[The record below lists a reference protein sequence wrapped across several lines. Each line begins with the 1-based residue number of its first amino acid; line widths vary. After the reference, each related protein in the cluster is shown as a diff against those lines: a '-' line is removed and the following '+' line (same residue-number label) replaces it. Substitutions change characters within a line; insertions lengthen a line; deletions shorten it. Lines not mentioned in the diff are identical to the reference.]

1 MRYSDNPN
9 WQRRHPHGRRRHLH
23 WELSFLFPS
32 HTNLPTHI
40 NLPHTNTHTHTGT
53 LSLTPTPTPAHTHTD
68 NLSFSHTHTH
78 TLTYTHIHRE
88 KKTNSKEWP
97 GTLILKALAKTR
109 IAPRHIK
116 LKQREKPPLEPLLYK
131 SQLCPESATTFSI
144 Q

>member
-40 NLPHTNTHTHTGT
+40 NLPHTNTHTHRHT
-53 LSLTPTPTPAHTHTD
+53 LSHTHTHTCSYTHRQ
-68 NLSFSHTHTH
+68 SFFLAHTH

-97 GTLILKALAKTR
+97 GTLILKALEKTR
-109 IAPRHIK
+109 IALRHIK
-116 LKQREKPPLEPLLYK
+116 LKQREKHPLEPLLYK